1 LHLAEQLVR
10 GELTLA
16 TSAVERLVDA
26 AIKDIEQQ
34 GEGPIVVSLSAAD
47 HEQFTRH
54 LSSDLE
60 HISLRIDP
68 ELSRGSVRISMDDS
82 AVEDLIETRLKA
94 LSDKLLGLSSS
105 DSAALSKSETFT
117 AQAGVDGVID
127 DQEDLDTIIEG
138 IAEELSE
145 EELSEVDMCDQQID
159 PSGELSQSED
169 SDENPD
175 A

>member
-1 LHLAEQLVR
+1 
-10 GELTLA
+10 
-16 TSAVERLVDA
+16 
-26 AIKDIEQQ
+26 
-34 GEGPIVVSLSAAD
+34 
-47 HEQFTRH
+47 
-54 LSSDLE
+54 
-60 HISLRIDP
+60 
-68 ELSRGSVRISMDDS
+68 
-82 AVEDLIETRLKA
+82 LKA

-127 DQEDLDTIIEG
+127 DQEDRDAIIEG

-145 EELSEVDMCDQQID
+145 EELSEEELSEVDMRDPQID